1 VPLSIAVDAAGN
13 AYIAGYT
20 YSADFPI
27 TSGAL
32 RTSFSGQS
40 KAFVLKLNPSGTSLL
55 YSTFLGGSGNDYATG
70 IAIDST
76 GQAYISGYTAS
87 LDFPVSSNAFQ
98 SSYGGGV
105 SDGFFAE
112 LNAAG
117 SQLVYATYL
126 GGTGDDT
133 AYAVALDPAA
143 NVYLTGQT
151 QSSNFPLLQA
161 LQATYGEG
169 DAFVVKL
176 NASSQVL
183 YSTYLGGTGSST
195 GTGIAADAGGNAY
208 VAGYTIAPDFPVTF
222 GAYQPSNHGSYDAFV
237 AKLSAD
243 GSAILSATYFGGSGA
258 ESASGIALD
267 SSGDGLS
274 LAPLTR

>member
-1 VPLSIAVDAAGN
+1 
-13 AYIAGYT
+13 
-20 YSADFPI
+20 
-27 TSGAL
+27 
-32 RTSFSGQS
+32 
-40 KAFVLKLNPSGTSLL
+40 
-55 YSTFLGGSGNDYATG
+55 
-70 IAIDST
+70 
-76 GQAYISGYTAS
+76 
-87 LDFPVSSNAFQ
+87 
-98 SSYGGGV
+98 
-105 SDGFFAE
+105 
-112 LNAAG
+112 
-117 SQLVYATYL
+117 
-126 GGTGDDT
+126 
-133 AYAVALDPAA
+133 
-143 NVYLTGQT
+143 
-151 QSSNFPLLQA
+151 
-161 LQATYGEG
+161 
-169 DAFVVKL
+169 VVKL